1 MSDLDLRDGSMV
13 SFGREL
19 EREELEDE
27 LKETGIC
34 PICGTVINP
43 VKAVQSLA
51 TKVNEK

>member
-1 MSDLDLRDGSMV
+1 MSALDLRDGGMV
-13 SFGREL
+13 DFGREL

-27 LKETGIC
+27 LKETGVC

-51 TKVNEK
+51 TRTNPK